1 MIFKKERI
9 EYRKKRTA
17 IIIFATLLLLAL
29 YLFKDASY
37 VLRSLSS
44 LAFVIFFYTID
55 HFFDIRFKRRHYFY
69 IILIAIFSF
78 LLSPLYFLYPNY
90 DKFQHLIQPMFA
102 CSIIF
107 YMISKLHLELK
118 WKIVFAFFIVVA
130 ILGIFEIGEFAM
142 DSFFNYKLQG
152 VFLRDIQGIEKFH
165 IIMDP
170 LKDTMID
177 MIFGILGA
185 GVYCITFAFIM
196 RKKLQQNIF
205 RDN

>member
-1 MIFKKERI
+1 
-9 EYRKKRTA
+9 
-17 IIIFATLLLLAL
+17 
-29 YLFKDASY
+29 
-37 VLRSLSS
+37 
-44 LAFVIFFYTID
+44 
-55 HFFDIRFKRRHYFY
+55 
-69 IILIAIFSF
+69 
-78 LLSPLYFLYPNY
+78 
-90 DKFQHLIQPMFA
+90 MFA